1 MKRDK
6 SVDIKKRRSE
16 KLYNGMESFTDKVY
30 IASHAVPR
38 TSIFHL

>member
-16 KLYNGMESFTDKVY
+16 KLYNEMESFADEVY
-30 IASHAVPR
+30 IVSHAVPR